1 MQAKILGPGGFF
13 DQKWFAEFL
22 ATTGPNVVDAVTHHV
37 YNLGAGQ
44 RVQVYAIL
52 VFNSY
57 MSIWLRTPIHLVV
70 LAVYHKIIILTI
82 SSWVHSPYDGLR
94 ISIREFCL

>member
-1 MQAKILGPGGFF
+1 MIVLKGLLTELYKNTSIQAKILGPGGFF

-44 RVQVYAIL
+44 RVHVHAVL

-57 MSIWLRTPIHLVV
+57 
-70 LAVYHKIIILTI
+70 
-82 SSWVHSPYDGLR
+82 
-94 ISIREFCL
+94 ISI